1 MAGIREILA
10 KNMRINRQKL
20 GITQAELAERAN
32 ISSNFVT
39 MIELQH
45 KFPTPEV
52 LERIASALGVEIH
65 ELFTSQASEKKL
77 ENSYQ
82 AVVSNLEHI
91 ICYAIDKAIDKKLTE
106 IKS

>member
-10 KNMRINRQKL
+10 KNMKMNRHKL

-52 LERIASALGVEIH
+52 LDRIAAALNIETS
-65 ELFTSQASEKKL
+65 ELFTNQISEKVLEKL
-77 ENSYQ
+77 YQ
-82 AVVSNLEHI
+82 TIINNLEHI
-91 ICYAIDKAIDKKLTE
+91 IFYAIDKAIDKKLPD
-106 IKS
+106 IKN